1 VAPPAVAPSPS
12 TFCAPTPPVLQS
24 WDLSLLSASQLPLM
38 LLPLSRAPPLSLSLA
53 PPSIRDTSSTPVGRF
68 LLPRRLPPPVDRA
81 SFSTPPTTSS
91 TPVGD
96 GFPRCDGIPGPRRP
110 RPLAAEVSGIRR
122 RRRPSSGQRGPLRRQ
137 GRSSSGRLDHRTRS
151 VASSMSS
158 VSQASATS
166 SVEARQWPPRR
177 SLIVDLGGV
186 NLSGGGVPLPP
197 PLLATSIATR
207 LQRPPTVRYGA
218 GGAGARGGETVRIA
232 ACWRHRQG
240 EASAAAREPTTPAMQ
255 EGMRV
260 RCWRP
265 CCFARWNHSL
275 SFFIRDAYAE
285 ACWSPS

>member
-1 VAPPAVAPSPS
+1 MAPPAVAPSPS

-137 GRSSSGRLDHRTRS
+137 GRSSSGRLSHRTRS
-151 VASSMSS
+151 GCLLDVLRLAS
-158 VSQASATS
+158 VGDLLRGGATVATS
-166 SVEARQWPPRR
+166 AEFNCRSGRSQSERRR
-177 SLIVDLGGV
+177 SAP
-186 NLSGGGVPLPP
+186 SSTPP
-197 PLLATSIATR
+197 GHLH
-207 LQRPPTVRYGA
+207 
-218 GGAGARGGETVRIA
+218 
-232 ACWRHRQG
+232 CD
-240 EASAAAREPTTPAMQ
+240 AAAAASNSE
-255 EGMRV
+255 V
-260 RCWRP
+260 RSRRSGSERRGDRTHCG
-265 CCFARWNHSL
+265 L
-275 SFFIRDAYAE
+275 LE
-285 ACWSPS
+285 A